1 MDALGNDGSVAMR
14 RVMRWIGG
22 LVLVAVV
29 GLVGM
34 FALSR
39 LSTPDAVQREAL
51 ELIETGSVPPAGDNA
66 FDLLW
71 LLPYDVPAA
80 ERAAVVDADVARMQR
95 ELAGPRIDG
104 EPNVSGESTAEGRY
118 RRVADDADDA
128 DDLEYCDMRAADCLD
143 TVREQRAVYAKQLA
157 RDAALLARVRELSA
171 YGHIRNRFPPSMFAP
186 FPGFHRVN
194 ISATRSA
201 LDFAE
206 GNVEAALSG
215 VCRDVTTWRRLGANS
230 DNLIQ
235 AVMAAALVEGN
246 ARLFADMLAELSLD
260 HPLPQAC
267 VAAFDPAAIAPDI
280 CPALIGE
287 ATWSFSVMQE
297 YPDTQGFL
305 AALVFD
311 ALRTRAMAAPAYAHF
326 CTDTVRRQ
334 LRDDLPLDPAPGMGS
349 PWRLECAGNLLG
361 CQLVGIAIP
370 AFGGYPVRVQDM
382 QAMIRTV
389 DALVWLR
396 GQAEGAALP
405 PETIATALAMRQ
417 TGGRDIHHDA
427 ETAELVIKLRGH
439 GGNIEWRVPL
449 PASRLEESD

>member
-1 MDALGNDGSVAMR
+1 MNALGNNGSVPMR
-14 RVMRWIGG
+14 RVMRWMGG
-22 LVLVAVV
+22 LMLVVVV
-29 GLVGM
+29 GLVGV

-51 ELIETGSVPPAGDNA
+51 ALIESSAASLAGDNA

-95 ELAGPRIDG
+95 ELAGPRVDG

-118 RRVADDADDA
+118 RRMADDA
-128 DDLEYCDMRAADCLD
+128 DDLEYCDMRAVDCLD
-143 TVREQRAVYAKQLA
+143 TVREQRAAYAKQLA
-157 RDAALLARVRELSA
+157 RDGALLARVRELSA

-206 GNVEAALSG
+206 GNIEAALNG

-235 AVMAAALVEGN
+235 VMIAAALVEGN
-246 ARLFADMLAELSLD
+246 ARLFADMMAELPLD
-260 HPLPQAC
+260 HPLPQVC

-280 CPALIGE
+280 CPALTGE
-287 ATWSFSVMQE
+287 ARWSFSVMRE
-297 YPDTQGFL
+297 YSGAKDFL
-305 AALVFD
+305 APLVFD

-334 LRDDLPLDPAPGMGS
+334 LREDLPLDPAPGMGS

-370 AFGGYPVRVQDM
+370 AFAGYPVRVQDM

-389 DALVWLR
+389 DALIWLR
-396 GQAEGAALP
+396 GRAEDAALQ
-405 PETIATALAMRQ
+405 PETVATALAMRQ

-439 GGNIEWRVPL
+439 GGNTEWRVPL
-449 PASRLEESD
+449 PASWLEESGN